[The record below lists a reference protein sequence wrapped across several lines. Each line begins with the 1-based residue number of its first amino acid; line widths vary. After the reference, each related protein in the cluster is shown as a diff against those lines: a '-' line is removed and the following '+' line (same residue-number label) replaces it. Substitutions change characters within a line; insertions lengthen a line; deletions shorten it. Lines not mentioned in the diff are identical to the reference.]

1 MFIDINLQLL
11 WLVSYLDVLCFGKL
25 RIGHC
30 ATMSWCD
37 DFLNGVSQQGT

>member
-11 WLVSYLDVLCFGKL
+11 WLGSDLDVLCFGQL

-30 ATMSWCD
+30 ATMSWCN
-37 DFLNGVSQQGT
+37 DFLNGESQQCT